1 MQEALEALEAERTGL
16 QLLVRELLVEN
27 QTLRQ
32 KIAKLKPPETTSPE
46 TSVLA
51 NPQPQHQDH

>member
-16 QLLVRELLVEN
+16 QRLVRELLVEN

-32 KIAKLKPPETTSPE
+32 KIAKLKPEAGGADFNA
-46 TSVLA
+46 LA
-51 NPQPQHQDH
+51 NPQPQRQDH

>member
-1 MQEALEALEAERTGL
+1 MHEALEALEAERTGL

-32 KIAKLKPPETTSPE
+32 KIATLKAPSAITATA
-46 TSVLA
+46 TH
-51 NPQPQHQDH
+51 PQPRQDR

>member
-32 KIAKLKPPETTSPE
+32 KIAKLKAPEDVASPINA
-46 TSVLA
+46 LA
-51 NPQPQHQDH
+51 NPQPPRQDH

>member
-32 KIAKLKPPETTSPE
+32 KIAKLKGPEASAPATH
-46 TSVLA
+46 
-51 NPQPQHQDH
+51 PQPRQDH

>member
-1 MQEALEALEAERTGL
+1 MHEALEALEAERTGL

-32 KIAKLKPPETTSPE
+32 KIAKLKTSEMKAAEAIAP
-46 TSVLA
+46 A
-51 NPQPQHQDH
+51 NPQQPRQDH